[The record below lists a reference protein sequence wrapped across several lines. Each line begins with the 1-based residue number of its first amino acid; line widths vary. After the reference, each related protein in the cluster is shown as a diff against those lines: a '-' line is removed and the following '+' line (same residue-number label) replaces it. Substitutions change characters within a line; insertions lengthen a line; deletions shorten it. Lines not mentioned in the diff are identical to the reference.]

1 MYTILSNAKRDPIY
15 NAEDII
21 WTLQKIQNSTVTE
34 NGADH
39 RLDAFSPSLKDHE
52 YKTQNT

>member
-1 MYTILSNAKRDPIY
+1 MYTILSNAKRDPTY